1 MEPREMSL
9 LYFQSSLPS
18 LESRI
23 RRERG
28 LLSLFIFSGAVR
40 GGVHAASRVL
50 VIREIDSTLII
61 PVNQLHHITTSTLIK
76 VSSAQRSQQKDLIQH
91 RSQTSKHPEKRPIP
105 ILLTL
110 LVLLLSISD
119 VASSSADDWC
129 SADVPAGGDNY

>member
-1 MEPREMSL
+1 MP
-9 LYFQSSLPS
+9 LYFP
-18 LESRI
+18 
-23 RRERG
+23 
-28 LLSLFIFSGAVR
+28 GAVR

-61 PVNQLHHITTSTLIK
+61 SVNQLHHITTSTLIK